1 MLEGLY
7 AYVSDTDYMFD
18 DILWLDTS
26 LKELCEILQSRLL
39 IFRMPEIKDMHIPKI
54 EATHTGSHRLDEAST
69 NTNYAIQKE
78 VAGSPSPDALRSD
91 TKEVTV
97 LLSGG
102 KDSAAVAFYYKQLG
116 YKVHLYHATGVNK
129 AYGDEKNAAQR
140 IADYLGCDL
149 YIDRIKLEGTHRFI
163 EHPLKNYVIANG
175 ALHYCLE
182 KGYAPVLATGNFNKS
197 ILDLNEFEVCGGDCI
212 EMWDVYN
219 SIIQNILPEFRLEV
233 PLETNADTFEILRN
247 DWELFS
253 LAVSCMSPF
262 RFREHWKHRTEQKYG
277 IRLFENRCGCCWKCC
292 VESMYLMDIDS
303 MEYNEEYY
311 LHCVKILENTIKK
324 ETGYPPDTLQDIWDN
339 YMFYPIE
346 KSKAY
351 DKLME
356 YEVHHPAE
364 KKKKRRKKK

>member
-1 MLEGLY
+1 MQRVIHLYRNSNRVFNMLEGLY

-18 DILWLDTS
+18 DILWLDES
-26 LKELCEILQSRLL
+26 FRELCEVLQSRLM
-39 IFRMPEIKDMHIPKI
+39 IFRMPEIKDMKLPKLEI
-54 EATHTGSHRLDEAST
+54 
-69 NTNYAIQKE
+69 
-78 VAGSPSPDALRSD
+78 AGSTAPAPSSHDNR
-91 TKEVTV
+91 EVTV

-102 KDSAAVAFYYKQLG
+102 KDSAAVAFYYKQKG
-116 YKVHLYHATGVNK
+116 YKVHLYHAAGVNK
-129 AYGDEKNAAQR
+129 AYGDEKKAAQR

-149 YIDRIKLEGTHRFI
+149 YIDNIQLCGTHRFI

-175 ALHYCLE
+175 ALHYCLA

-212 EMWDVYN
+212 EMWNIYN

-277 IRLFENRCGCCWKCC
+277 VRLFDNRCGCCWKDCL
-292 VESMYLMDIDS
+292 ESMWAMDHGE
-303 MEYNEEYY
+303 MEYNETYY
-311 LHCVKILENTIKK
+311 IHCIEILENTILK
-324 ETGYPPDTLQDIWDN
+324 ETGAKPDTIEDLWYN
-339 YMFYPIE
+339 YMFYPME
-346 KSKAY
+346 ESKAY
-351 DKLME
+351 HILCD
-356 YEVHHPAE
+356 YEVHHPAQR
-364 KKKKRRKKK
+364 KKKRRKRK